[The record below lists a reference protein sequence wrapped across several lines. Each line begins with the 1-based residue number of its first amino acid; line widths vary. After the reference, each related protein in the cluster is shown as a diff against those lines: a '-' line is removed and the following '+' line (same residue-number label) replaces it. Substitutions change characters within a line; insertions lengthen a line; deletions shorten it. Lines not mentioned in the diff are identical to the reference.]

1 MANIDLERNESSS
14 ILPWIIGLAVAALV
28 IWGIAEAF
36 EEGDAAVAD
45 AEVETYET
53 EYDDEMEYSDVDT
66 EPREPSPTSSVALA
80 SITESPDA
88 WVGRTL
94 PDDIYSVASVP
105 TDRGFWIEE
114 DGTQLMAII
123 IDEPV
128 EAPIDINEGAMLRI
142 TDGTLRAPSYLSEL
156 PGRPATDETLRMAR
170 DQEVFLVVDERN
182 VSIAQTA
189 AR

>member
-36 EEGDAAVAD
+36 EEDDAAIAD
-45 AEVETYET
+45 AEMYET
-53 EYDDEMEYSDVDT
+53 EYDNETEYSDVDT
-66 EPREPSPTSSVALA
+66 EPREQSPTSSVALA

-88 WVGRTL
+88 WIGRTL

-114 DGTQLMAII
+114 GDAQLMAII

-142 TDGTLRAPSYLSEL
+142 TDGTLRAPSYLAQL
-156 PGRPATDETLRMAR
+156 PGRPATDETLTMAR

-182 VSIAQTA
+182 VSIARTA